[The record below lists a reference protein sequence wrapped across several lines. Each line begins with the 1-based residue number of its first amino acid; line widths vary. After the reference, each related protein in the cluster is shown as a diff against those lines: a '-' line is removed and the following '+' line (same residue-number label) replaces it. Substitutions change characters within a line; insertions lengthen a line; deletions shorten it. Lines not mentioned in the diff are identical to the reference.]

1 MEGFTA
7 RWYAKQRG
15 SESQLQNYRKQASD
29 LTRGLPVGADIL
41 EIAPGP
47 GYLTVELAR
56 LQRFRVTGVDLS
68 RTFVDLASSYARRQG
83 VEVTI
88 RQGDAEDLPFPD
100 ASFDLTV
107 CQAAFKNF
115 GRPVV
120 ALNEMY
126 RVLRPGRTAVIHDMS
141 YESTPADIDAEVAGM
156 HLSAINAMVVR
167 RTLGLLRL
175 RAASE
180 QRWQELAA
188 LSRFGAATIVRYGIT
203 SEVRLT
209 REQQLR

>member
-15 SESQLQNYRKQASD
+15 SESELRRYREQAREV
-29 LTRGLPVGADIL
+29 TRGLPDGAQIL

-47 GYLTVELAR
+47 GHLSVELAR
-56 LQRFRVTGVDLS
+56 LGRFHVTGVDLS
-68 RTFVDLASSYARRQG
+68 HTFVQIATGYAREQN
-83 VEVTI
+83 VEVSF
-88 RQGDAEDLPFPD
+88 RQGDAESLPFPD

-115 GRPVV
+115 GKPVL
-120 ALNEMY
+120 ALDEMY
-126 RVLRPGRTAVIHDMS
+126 RVLRPGRTAIIHDMS
-141 YESTPADIDAEVAGM
+141 HESTPADIQAEVE
-156 HLSAINAMVVR
+156 AMNISRLNGAVVR

-180 QRWQELAA
+180 ARW
-188 LSRFGAATIVRYGIT
+188 
-203 SEVRLT
+203 
-209 REQQLR
+209 

>member
-15 SESQLQNYRKQASD
+15 SGSQLRTYRQQARE
-29 LTRGLPVGADIL
+29 LTDALPDGAEIL

-56 LQRFRVTGVDLS
+56 LGRFHVTGVDLS
-68 RTFVDLASSYARRQG
+68 RTFVGIATEYARQQN
-83 VEVTI
+83 VDVI
-88 RQGDAEDLPFPD
+88 FRQGDAESLPFPD

-115 GRPVV
+115 GQPVV
-120 ALNEMY
+120 ALDEMY

-141 YESTPADIDAEVAGM
+141 HESTPTDIEAEVKGM
-156 HLSAINAMVVR
+156 DISRLNGLFVR

-180 QRWQELAA
+180 ARWRELGS
-188 LSRFGAATIVRYGIT
+188 LSRFRAAEISRYGIT
-203 SEVRLT
+203 TEVRLT
-209 REQQLR
+209 RPA

>member
-15 SESQLQNYRKQASD
+15 SASQLRTYRQQAAD
-29 LTRGLPVGADIL
+29 LTSGLAAGADIL

-47 GYLTVELAR
+47 GYLTVELGR
-56 LQRFRVTGVDLS
+56 LRRFRVTGVDLS
-68 RTFVDLASSYARRQG
+68 STFVGIASDYARRQG
-83 VEVTI
+83 VDVSI

-167 RTLGLLRL
+167 RTLGMLRL

-180 QRWQELAA
+180 QRWRELAA
-188 LSRFGAATIVRYGIT
+188 LSRFGSATITRYGIT
-203 SEVRLT
+203 TEVRFT
-209 REQQLR
+209 RGH